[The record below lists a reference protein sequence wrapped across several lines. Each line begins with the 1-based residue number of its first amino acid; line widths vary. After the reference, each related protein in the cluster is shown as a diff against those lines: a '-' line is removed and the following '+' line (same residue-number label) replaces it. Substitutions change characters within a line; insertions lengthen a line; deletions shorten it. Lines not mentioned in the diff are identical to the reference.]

1 MGWAALPERAAT
13 RKVFTNHRRL
23 SPVRLRETLR
33 EKSIRDPLT
42 GLFNRRIMQE
52 SLNRELHRA
61 RRKNH
66 PVTVAL
72 VDLDHFKRFNDTWGH
87 EAGDLVMTTMPE
99 LFRSHF
105 RAEDV
110 ICRYGGEEFSIILP
124 EASAEDAAKRANVL
138 RDEVRKLTIRYLDQ
152 NLDPVTLSI
161 GLATFPQHGSTG
173 EQLLR
178 IADQC
183 LYQSKAAGRDRVTTP
198 HAS

>member
-1 MGWAALPERAAT
+1 MQFPYAVVAAFREHMRSTTMFLREQKPR
-13 RKVFTNHRRL
+13 RRL
-23 SPVRLRETLR
+23 KNTPT
-33 EKSIRDPLT
+33 PL
-42 GLFNRRIMQE
+42 
-52 SLNRELHRA
+52 S
-61 RRKNH
+61 
-66 PVTVAL
+66 
-72 VDLDHFKRFNDTWGH
+72 H
-87 EAGDLVMTTMPE
+87 EAGDLVLKTMAQI
-99 LFRSHF
+99 FRSHF

-124 EASAEDAAKRANVL
+124 EASVEDAAKRANVL

-161 GLATFPQHGSTG
+161 GLATFPQHGSTA

-198 HAS
+198 HASEDVTKREASVIG

>member
-1 MGWAALPERAAT
+1 
-13 RKVFTNHRRL
+13 
-23 SPVRLRETLR
+23 
-33 EKSIRDPLT
+33 
-42 GLFNRRIMQE
+42 MQE

-87 EAGDLVMTTMPE
+87 EAGDLVLKTMAQI
-99 LFRSHF
+99 FRSHF

-124 EASAEDAAKRANVL
+124 EASVEDAAKRANAL
-138 RDEVRKLTIRYLDQ
+138 RNELRKLTIRHLDQ

-161 GLATFPQHGSTG
+161 GLATFPQHGSTA

-198 HAS
+198 HASEDVTKREASVIG

>member
-1 MGWAALPERAAT
+1 
-13 RKVFTNHRRL
+13 
-23 SPVRLRETLR
+23 
-33 EKSIRDPLT
+33 
-42 GLFNRRIMQE
+42 
-52 SLNRELHRA
+52 
-61 RRKNH
+61 
-66 PVTVAL
+66 
-72 VDLDHFKRFNDTWGH
+72 
-87 EAGDLVMTTMPE
+87 
-99 LFRSHF
+99 

-178 IADQC
+178 IADKY
-183 LYQSKAAGRDRVTTP
+183 LYQSKAAGRDRDTTP
-198 HAS
+198 YASVGVSKREAAIIGSKRHQLIQAALAIRTTGR